1 MSNKRTRQ
9 VTRKVKHEFGL
20 IELNDISVAMAKSQ
34 GELEEKRRLK
44 RQVAAEFNEVIKRA
58 EGDVSLLARKR
69 RDGYEMRDMEC
80 TEIYDYIT
88 GEIMVCGPLGEIL
101 ETRTMSVEERQ
112 QELSFGADVGE
123 GEA

>member
-1 MSNKRTRQ
+1 MSKRTRQ

-20 IELNDISVAMAKSQ
+20 TELNDISAAMAKSQ

-44 RQVAAEFNEVIKRA
+44 KCVVNEFNEAIKRV

-88 GEIMVCGPLGEIL
+88 GEIMVCGPLGEVL
-101 ETRTMSVEERQ
+101 ETRTMTVEERQ
-112 QELSFGADVGE
+112 QELSFGSDADA

>member
-1 MSNKRTRQ
+1 MSKRTIQ

-20 IELNDISVAMAKSQ
+20 TELNEIGVAMAKSQ

-44 RQVAAEFNEVIKRA
+44 KGVAAEFNEAIKRV

-88 GEIMVCGPLGEIL
+88 GEIMVCGPLGEVL
-101 ETRTMSVEERQ
+101 ETRTMTVEERQ
-112 QELSFGADVGE
+112 QELSFGSDAG
-123 GEA
+123 